1 MRNHVWLIARVLF
14 LALVIAAFA
23 AAAKS
28 GLQPL
33 SWSRGL

>member
-14 LALVIAAFA
+14 LALIVASFA
-23 AAAKS
+23 AKAK
-28 GLQPL
+28 GFEPL